1 MDTISFARGVPAPEC
16 IAEEELADCA
26 RTVIERE
33 GKSLLS
39 YGPSAGYTPLRAL
52 IATMVR
58 RRIPAACCSRTARCR
73 GSGSL
78 AKRFARGNNVVVE
91 WPTYDRAL
99 KVLLGS
105 GASLLAAVV
114 DDEGMNINDLDQ
126 QLMGQS
132 KPAFVYTIPTFQNPT
147 GRTLPADRRQQMV
160 QVLGRR
166 QIMIIEDDPYALI
179 RFDGEALPAIFDY
192 TGKSSIYMSS
202 FSKTIAPG
210 LRVGWMILPE
220 EIAEDLAEEAAS
232 TYITPS
238 LLSQAIVHEF
248 IARGSFEPNL
258 RRMNELIKLRR
269 DTMLAALEKHFSGA
283 TWTRPEGGYFVWLQV
298 PMGTN
303 LAEALER
310 AKGVTA
316 VLGTE
321 FSAPANCMRLAYSYA
336 SPEEIEVGVER
347 LAAAM

>member
-1 MDTISFARGVPAPEC
+1 MASSVSRPTCWPGGFGRGCTRLGAAWTRSRSPAACPAPEC

-52 IATMVR
+52 IAQWFGVHPGRVLLTN
-58 RRIPAACCSRTARCR
+58 
-73 GSGSL
+73 GSLQGLWLL

-114 DDEGMNINDLDQ
+114 DDDGMNIDDLDQ

-147 GRTLPADRRQQMV
+147 GPHAARPTAAGRWS

-166 QIMIIEDDPYALI
+166 QIMIVEDDPYAPDPVRGRGAAGDL
-179 RFDGEALPAIFDY
+179 RLLRQDLDLHVVVLEDDRARPARGLDDPARGRSPRSWPRRPRRR
-192 TGKSSIYMSS
+192 TSRRRCSARRSCTSSSR
-202 FSKTIAPG
+202 A
-210 LRVGWMILPE
+210 
-220 EIAEDLAEEAAS
+220 AAS
-232 TYITPS
+232 SRT
-238 LLSQAIVHEF
+238 
-248 IARGSFEPNL
+248 
-258 RRMNELIKLRR
+258 
-269 DTMLAALEKHFSGA
+269 SG
-283 TWTRPEGGYFVWLQV
+283 G
-298 PMGTN
+298 
-303 LAEALER
+303 
-310 AKGVTA
+310 
-316 VLGTE
+316 
-321 FSAPANCMRLAYSYA
+321 
-336 SPEEIEVGVER
+336 
-347 LAAAM
+347 